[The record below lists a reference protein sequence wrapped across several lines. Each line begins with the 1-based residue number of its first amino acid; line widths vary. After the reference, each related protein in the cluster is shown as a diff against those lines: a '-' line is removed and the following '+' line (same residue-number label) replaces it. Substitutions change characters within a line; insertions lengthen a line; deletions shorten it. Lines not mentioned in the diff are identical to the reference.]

1 MRRKS
6 ITLIVT
12 LVLGA
17 VGLTIAGQ
25 ASAVRPLSVS
35 GTYTVVPDLGTTT
48 CVQVGASGFM
58 FRCDTTGF
66 TTSYSGDLTGMA
78 VADFTQ
84 LINCN
89 TGRTTGTGTETFT
102 GSLDG
107 VAGLGTL
114 AWIDQFS
121 SDFDCTFFFPFN
133 FDINSVGVTG
143 AAAFAGLQ
151 GRLTFTD
158 TTYSGILH

>member
-1 MRRKS
+1 MRRKT

-25 ASAVRPLSVS
+25 ASAERALSVS
-35 GTYTVVPDLGTTT
+35 GTYTVASAGTFS
-48 CVQVGASGFM
+48 CAQVGASGFM
-58 FRCDTTGF
+58 IRCNTTGF
-66 TTSYSGDLTGMA
+66 TTSYSGSLTGTA

-84 LINCN
+84 LINCA
-89 TGRTTGTGTETFT
+89 TSRTTGTGTETFT
-102 GSLDG
+102 GTIDG

-121 SDFDCTFFFPFN
+121 SDFDCSFFFPFN
-133 FDINSVGVTG
+133 FAINSVGVTG
-143 AAAFAGLQ
+143 SGDFAGLQ

>member
-1 MRRKS
+1 MRRKT
-6 ITLIVT
+6 ITLLVT

-25 ASAVRPLSVS
+25 ASAERGLSVS
-35 GTYTVVPDLGTTT
+35 GTYTVANPGTPT

-66 TTSYSGDLTGMA
+66 TSSYSGDLTGTA

-84 LINCN
+84 LINCQ
-89 TGRTTGTGTETFT
+89 TGRTTGTGTETFIGT
-102 GSLDG
+102 IDG

-121 SDFDCTFFFPFN
+121 SDFDCSLFFPFN

-143 AAAFAGLQ
+143 SGAFAGLQ

-158 TTYSGILH
+158 TTYSGSLH